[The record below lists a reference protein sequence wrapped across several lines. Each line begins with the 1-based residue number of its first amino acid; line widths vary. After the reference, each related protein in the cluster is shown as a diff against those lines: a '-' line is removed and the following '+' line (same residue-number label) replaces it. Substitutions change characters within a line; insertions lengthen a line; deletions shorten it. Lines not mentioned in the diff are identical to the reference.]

1 MNGTFPRSLVDQLRM
16 HATSPMAVFGT
27 LALPC
32 VFAFIVQTSR
42 ADGPGGS
49 GVTTDVAVG
58 TAGVGVLD
66 SAILLVVI
74 SLLGEKQWKTLY
86 AALGSPGGM
95 APVVL
100 GRLTGIA
107 VQTVVAVPGTLAV
120 LALLWG
126 LDTGFDWSRWLIGG
140 VLLTVATTAV
150 VGLLAVAV
158 LRLPYSSGMVNGL
171 TGLVL
176 ALSAL
181 LVPQSALPG
190 PVRALAQLMPQA
202 YVMSWVRGGSG
213 IDLVV
218 AIGLTI
224 ACAAVVVLLVR
235 RVEHSV
241 RRYAVPMEM

>member
-1 MNGTFPRSLVDQLRM
+1 VNGTFSRSVVDQLRM

-32 VFAFIVQTSR
+32 VFAFIVQTNR
-42 ADGPGGS
+42 ADGAGAS
-49 GVTTDVAVG
+49 GITTDVAVG
-58 TAGVGVLD
+58 SAGIGVLD

-86 AALGSPGGM
+86 AALGSPGGI
-95 APVVL
+95 APLVL

-107 VQTVVAVPGTLAV
+107 LQTLVAVPGTLAV

-126 LDTGFDWSRWLIGG
+126 VDTGFDWSRWLVGG
-140 VLLTVATTAV
+140 VLLTVSTMAV
-150 VGLLAVAV
+150 IGLLAVAV
-158 LRLPYSSGMVNGL
+158 LRFPYSSGMVNGL

-202 YVMSWVRGGSG
+202 HVMSWVRDGSG
-213 IDLVV
+213 ADLVL
-218 AIGLTI
+218 ALGLTV
-224 ACAAVVVLLVR
+224 AYAAVVVLLIR
-235 RVEHSV
+235 RVEHSA
-241 RRYAVPMEM
+241 RRRAVPLEM